1 MKPALVIL
9 AAAALVAVPLV
20 GSNYVMR
27 LATVMAMYAVLALSW
42 NFVGGMAGYP
52 SFATAAFFGLGAYAS
67 AIVQGR
73 GAPMVL
79 AWGVAALLAAVF
91 ATALGVV
98 LLRLRGHYFAIASLV
113 VAEVLRELTNSWT
126 GLTGG
131 GMGLNLP
138 ILRIGVTR
146 QAQLFYAAMVALA
159 LVTLMATAL
168 VSRGR
173 LGFGLRTIQQNEAAA
188 AMLGLDTTRYKTA
201 AFTLS
206 ALFVGAAGG
215 VYASWVNYIE
225 PADVYDVLLS
235 VKPIVMALLGGVGT
249 VLGPVLGAVVFLALE
264 ELVWRRFLYIHA
276 GLLGLIIVVLIY
288 FVPRG
293 LLAVRRRALVRPY
306 PQGASE

>member
-1 MKPALVIL
+1 VKAALAVL
-9 AAAALVAVPLV
+9 AAGVLVAVPLA
-20 GSNYVMR
+20 GSNYVIR

-67 AIVQGR
+67 GVLQGR
-73 GAPMVL
+73 GAPML
-79 AWGVAALLAAVF
+79 LGWAAAALLAGLF
-91 ATALGVV
+91 AAALGVV
-98 LLRLRGHYFAIASLV
+98 LLRLRGHYFAIGSLV

-146 QAQLFYAAMVALA
+146 QAQVFYASMLGLA
-159 LVTLMATAL
+159 LLAVAATVL

-188 AMLGLDTTRYKTA
+188 AMLGLDTTRCKTA
-201 AFTLS
+201 AFALS
-206 ALFVGAAGG
+206 ALFAGAAGG

-235 VKPIVMALLGGVGT
+235 VKPIVMALLGGAGT

-276 GLLGLIIVVLIY
+276 GLLGLIIVVLVY
-288 FVPRG
+288 FLPRG
-293 LLAVRRRALVRPY
+293 LLAFRRSAPTPGRA
-306 PQGASE
+306 

>member
-1 MKPALVIL
+1 MRRALAGAL
-9 AAAALVAVPLV
+9 AAAALVALPFA
-20 GSNYVMR
+20 GNNYAIR

-52 SFATAAFFGLGAYAS
+52 SFATAAFFGLGAYVG
-67 AIVQGR
+67 AIAQGQ
-73 GAPMVL
+73 GAPL
-79 AWGVAALLAAVF
+79 VAAWTLAAAGAAVF
-91 ATALGVV
+91 AAGLGLV
-98 LLRLRGHYFAIASLV
+98 LLRLRGHYFAIGSLV
-113 VAEVLRELTNSWT
+113 VAEVLREITNSWT

-138 ILRIGVTR
+138 ILRIGVTA
-146 QAQLFYAAMVALA
+146 QAQLFYAAMTALA
-159 LVTLMATAL
+159 VLTLAATVA

-188 AMLGLDTTRYKTA
+188 GMLGLNTTLYKTA
-201 AFTLS
+201 AFTVS
-206 ALFVGAAGG
+206 AVFAGAAGG
-215 VYASWVNYIE
+215 VYASWVSYIE

-264 ELVWRRFLYIHA
+264 ELVWRQFLYIHA

-288 FVPRG
+288 FLPRG
-293 LLAVRRRALVRPY
+293 LLAFRRRPAADR
-306 PQGASE
+306 A